1 MTTPRIVVTGGS
13 GFVGTNIV
21 TFFRELDWEVI
32 NFDNVEPRNPEHLQ
46 YWEYVD
52 LLDRKKLI
60 EKTTEIC
67 PTIFMH
73 FAARTD
79 LNEKT
84 GLSGYAPNF
93 EGVCNVIDAIRCTKS
108 VQRAIFASS
117 QLVCGLGYSPRD
129 QFDFQPDTLYG
140 HSKVLLEK
148 IIHSCREMN
157 SIWTIVRP
165 TSLWGPW
172 FGVPFIDFFRLI
184 CHNRYFHIQGENPVK
199 QWGFIG
205 NTVYQLLKI
214 TEASADQVHMKT
226 FYLADYSPT
235 KLHEFANKVGA
246 CCGSQPIR
254 EIPADLLKLIGLA
267 GDLAQIMGWKNP
279 PLTSF
284 RFRNMI
290 TPEIQNLS
298 DLHQITGPLPYSIEQ
313 GIDITFNWLSA
324 NGRSPPYK

>member
-1 MTTPRIVVTGGS
+1 MTSPRIVVTGGS

-32 NFDNVEPRNPEHLQ
+32 NFDIVKPRNSEHLQ
-46 YWEYVD
+46 YWEKVD

-60 EKTTEIC
+60 EKTSEFC

-79 LNEKT
+79 LDEKT
-84 GLSGYAPNF
+84 DLSGYAPNF
-93 EGVCNVIDAIRCTKS
+93 EGVCNVIEAIRCTKS

-117 QLVCGLGYSPRD
+117 QLVCRLGYIPQD
-129 QFDFQPDTLYG
+129 EFDYQPDTLYG
-140 HSKVLLEK
+140 QSKVLSEK

-184 CHNRYFHIQGENPVK
+184 RQNRYFHIQGENPAK

-214 TEASADQVHMKT
+214 TEAPADQVHMKT
-226 FYLADYSPT
+226 FCLADYSPT
-235 KLHEFANKVGA
+235 KLREFANKVGA
-246 CCGSQPIR
+246 CCGAKPIR
-254 EIPADLLKLIGLA
+254 EIPADLMKKLGRV
-267 GDLAQIMGWKNP
+267 GDLAQNMGWKNP

-290 TPEIQNLS
+290 TPENQNFLN
-298 DLHQITGPLPYSIEQ
+298 LHQITGPLPYTIEQ
-313 GIDITFNWLSA
+313 GIEITFNWLYA
-324 NGRSPPYK
+324 NGRSDLYK